1 MDTYHWSVLV
11 TYQWNVVGCFI
22 WDLFETSWRRADET
36 SLLRP
41 LETSLQRFNK
51 TLGRRTTETSWRRSI
66 ETSLGA
72 SFGTYLR
79 RRWDTQKDVITT
91 SPGRLNAGWIC
102 SFVSF
107 SIVLVAPFISKAKSW
122 KDLASNIFHFVTSNY
137 QYCGTR
143 AVNFLMS
150 IWICC

>member
-1 MDTYHWSVLV
+1 MDRFHWDVLV

-22 WDLFETSWRRADET
+22 WDLFETLWRRPFET
-36 SLLRP
+36 L
-41 LETSLQRFNK
+41 LQRFKK
-51 TLGRRTTETSWRRSI
+51 TLGRRTTKTSWRRSI

-72 SFGTYLR
+72 SFGTNLR

-91 SPGRLNAGWIC
+91 SPRHLNAGWVC

-107 SIVLVAPFISKAKSW
+107 SIVLVAPLISKAKSW
-122 KDLASNIFHFVTSNY
+122 KALASNIFHLVTSNY
-137 QYCGTR
+137 QHCGTR

-150 IWICC
+150 IWIWC